1 MLSILFQSNQTSL
14 GLSLDKTKKM
24 ATVKRPVGRPRKDSK
39 QPTHVPKR
47 AALIIKA
54 DKEVITPINKYA
66 GYNIRRTLTGR
77 VLFGCGAVKLAR
89 KDLLTAA
96 DALRDKE
103 FVAAVTPFAA
113 AIGNGTM
120 HFNILKATEQQAQ
133 LLKFVMEGR
142 YSKQLRAVLTL
153 AYSSN
158 GNRTFEAIMKIS
170 PNTLLGLAGPAP
182 KNKIMATEKER
193 KFLLKML
200 LILSGPSSYIL
211 LNSIM
216 MDGDIV
222 LLMM

>member
-1 MLSILFQSNQTSL
+1 
-14 GLSLDKTKKM
+14 M